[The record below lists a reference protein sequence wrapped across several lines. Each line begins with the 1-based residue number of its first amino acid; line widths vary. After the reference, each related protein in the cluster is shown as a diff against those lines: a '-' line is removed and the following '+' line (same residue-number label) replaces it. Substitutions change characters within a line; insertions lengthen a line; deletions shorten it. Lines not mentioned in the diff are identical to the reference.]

1 VSVRGLL
8 EYLAGRIGDHL
19 DEWVVDYQQAE
30 RSTQLSTTA
39 GGVVVVRPLSV
50 VFAREL
56 EPLAGSVRGAS
67 HYVVVLGFTA
77 FAEKR
82 ATPLE
87 GYDEILGLYR
97 FLSSHSMRR
106 GNGAYVTMEEVS
118 GLEFTQ
124 EAGQVVG
131 EWQQRYH
138 LRYER

>member
-1 VSVRGLL
+1 MSVRGLL
-8 EYLAGRIGDHL
+8 EYLANYIEAVYGG
-19 DEWVVDYQQAE
+19 WVVDYGQVE

-56 EPLAGSVRGAS
+56 EPLAGSVGGAS
-67 HYVVVLGFTA
+67 HYVVVVGFTA
-77 FAEKR
+77 FSEKR

-106 GNGAYVTMEEVS
+106 GGSAYVTMEEVS
-118 GLEFTQ
+118 GVEFTQ
-124 EAGQVVG
+124 EAGQVIG